1 MIKVINNFLPKTL
14 FNYMKLLVE
23 NENDMFWNFNPANLL
38 PGDKTPGAD
47 NYKLGRTLYVH
58 KSTSGDGKEIYDKE
72 LMTLFKL
79 FPQYIMNHMQ
89 PKCVGNPKDGDVCKL
104 FKMKMNL
111 YPKQSVNIK
120 HGVHSDISENGRPRS
135 DVVTSVFNF
144 TTCNGSTIVYE
155 RDKNGNFSNDSK
167 ELVVPSIENSIVI
180 FNNVH
185 PHYAITQSD
194 TSTRIVLNTNIVKA
208 DVDSFGP
215 PDENGIEQYEPLDDY
230 F

>member
-1 MIKVINNFLPKTL
+1 MIKVIKDFLPKTL
-14 FNYMKLLVE
+14 FDYMKLLVE
-23 NENDMFWNFNPANLL
+23 SENDMSWNFNPTNLL
-38 PGDKTPGAD
+38 PGDKTPGAE
-47 NYKLGRTLYVH
+47 NHKLGKTLYVH
-58 KSTSGDGKEIYDKE
+58 QSTSGDGKEIYDKE
-72 LMTLFKL
+72 LMTLFGL
-79 FPQYIMNHMQ
+79 FPHYIMNHMQ
-89 PKCVGNPKDGDVCKL
+89 PKCVGKDSNVCRL
-104 FKMKMNL
+104 LKMKMNL
-111 YPKQSVNIK
+111 YVNQGVNSK
-120 HGVHSDISENGRPRS
+120 HGVHSDILENGRPRT
-135 DVVTSVFNF
+135 DIVTSVFNF
-144 TTCNGSTIVYE
+144 TTCNGATIVYE

-208 DVDSFGP
+208 YVDSFGP

>member
-1 MIKVINNFLPKTL
+1 MIKVIKDFLPKTL

-23 NENDMFWNFNPANLL
+23 SENDMSWNFNPTNLL
-38 PGDKTPGAD
+38 PGDKTPGAE
-47 NYKLGRTLYVH
+47 NYKLAKNLYVH
-58 KSTSGDGKEIYDKE
+58 PSTSGDGKEIYDKE
-72 LMTLFKL
+72 LMTLFGL

-89 PKCVGNPKDGDVCKL
+89 PKCVGKDNNVSRL
-104 FKMKMNL
+104 IKMKMNL
-111 YPKQSVNIK
+111 YPKQGANVK
-120 HGVHSDISENGRPRS
+120 HGVHYDILENGRPRT
-135 DVVTSVFNF
+135 DIVTSVFNF
-144 TTCNGSTIVYE
+144 TTCNGATILYE

-194 TSTRIVLNTNIVKA
+194 TPARIVLNTNIVKA

-215 PDENGIEQYEPLDDY
+215 PDEKGIEQYEPLDDY

>member
-1 MIKVINNFLPKTL
+1 MIKVIKDFLPKTL

-23 NENDMFWNFNPANLL
+23 SENDMLWNFNPTNLL
-38 PGDKTPGAD
+38 PGDKTPGAE
-47 NYKLGRTLYVH
+47 NYKLGKTLYIH
-58 KSTSGDGKEIYDKE
+58 PSTSGDGKEIYDKE
-72 LMTLFKL
+72 LMTLFGL

-89 PKCVGNPKDGDVCKL
+89 PRCVGKDDNVCRL
-104 FKMKMNL
+104 IKMKMNL
-111 YPKQSVNIK
+111 YPKQGVNVK
-120 HGVHSDISENGRPRS
+120 HGVHYDILENDRPRT
-135 DVVTSVFNF
+135 DIVTSVFNF
-144 TTCNGSTIVYE
+144 TTCNGSTILYE

-194 TSTRIVLNTNIVKA
+194 TPKRIVLNTNLVKA
-208 DVDSFGP
+208 DVDSFSP
-215 PDENGIEQYEPLDDY
+215 PDKNGIEQYEPLDDY

>member
-1 MIKVINNFLPKTL
+1 MIKVIKDFLPKTL

-23 NENDMFWNFNPANLL
+23 SENDMSWNFNPTNLL
-38 PGDKTPGAD
+38 PGDKTPGAE
-47 NYKLGRTLYVH
+47 NYKLAKNLYVH
-58 KSTSGDGKEIYDKE
+58 PSTSGDGKEIYDKE
-72 LMTLFKL
+72 LMTLFGL

-89 PKCVGNPKDGDVCKL
+89 PKCVGKDNNVCRL
-104 FKMKMNL
+104 IKMKMNL
-111 YPKQSVNIK
+111 YPKLGANVK
-120 HGVHSDISENGRPRS
+120 HGVHYDILENGRPRT
-135 DVVTSVFNF
+135 DIVTSVFNF
-144 TTCNGSTIVYE
+144 TTCNGATILYE

-194 TSTRIVLNTNIVKA
+194 TPARIVLNTNIVKA

-215 PDENGIEQYEPLDDY
+215 PDEKGIEQYEPLDDY